1 LGSPDALAEKEAA
14 LEKHF
19 VKLSGT
25 VTRAAV
31 RSYTTL
37 TLVRHIYISTQIA
50 ERRPFT
56 EALLELCEQRLDT
69 VGHTLTINS
78 FSRA

>member
-1 LGSPDALAEKEAA
+1 
-14 LEKHF
+14 
-19 VKLSGT
+19 
-25 VTRAAV
+25 V

-69 VGHTLTINS
+69 VGRTLTINS
-78 FSRA
+78 FSSA